1 MIRRYEE
8 VCVLE
13 RTILHNAE
21 RIRQEKGLT
30 HQVMADRLGLNKVAL
45 GDILRNKR
53 RLSVK
58 NVERLAL
65 ALGVHAADLMGDN

>member
-1 MIRRYEE
+1 MIRKYSE

-13 RTILHNAE
+13 RTILSNAE
-21 RIRQEKGLT
+21 KIRTEKGLT
-30 HQVMADRLGLNKVAL
+30 HQVMADRLGIGKVAL
-45 GDILRNKR
+45 GDIFRNKR

-65 ALGVHAADLMGDN
+65 ALGVHPSELMVDD